1 MSEKFQTYNIQS
13 KTNQQILSLGML
25 EEDLYNSSKIHE
37 YIEHL
42 ETDFDFIMIE
52 ELFYESLV
60 LFADYL
66 CIPLEYMVGF
76 NSAAFQVQELY
87 IIYRP
92 NTNNYSFLNS
102 ALTRSLFL
110 PIFLRSQSHIAALT
124 NQHWKSLSEKNQCQ
138 T

>member
-92 NTNNYSFLNS
+92 NTNN
-102 ALTRSLFL
+102 
-110 PIFLRSQSHIAALT
+110 LT
-124 NQHWKSLSEKNQCQ
+124 NLKFCVNSLLILAYLSS
-138 T
+138 